1 MKTDCRDIEALLSPY
16 ADGELDAA
24 DAARVET
31 HLAEC
36 PACRETLAAWR
47 DAEAAFASMRVE
59 RSDVE
64 WERLARRVDDAID
77 ASETAE
83 AGDRVAAAA
92 APATAAP
99 RSAGGHAPERRRVH
113 PWLWGSSG
121 VLMAAALVLLFWPWI
136 TSEDGGMQTRTMLP
150 PANRPP
156 AVAGNEG
163 AERDDARAG
172 APAEQGGAGADIP
185 VAQGDAKAPGT
196 RGVDIRRVA
205 IEQEA
210 KAKDELSASLS
221 KEARDESGAP
231 GTPPAREQTRALG
244 YLTSPAPAP
253 ESAEEMAPAPVE
265 ARKSLA
271 VPPPASRARDMDE
284 GASSAFRQEPDVLL
298 EDAVQSAPDS
308 AFVPVQRA
316 AQQALDSGEPA
327 ALERAASTLA
337 AFTLAWPEDP
347 RRADALA
354 QRVRVLAA
362 LAVHDPG
369 RWCAGLAVARA
380 QWREAAGDAAPF
392 PEPEPAEAAC
402 P

>member
-24 DAARVET
+24 DAARVES

-36 PACRETLAAWR
+36 AACRETLAAWR
-47 DAEAAFASMRVE
+47 EAEAAFASMRVE

-77 ASETAE
+77 ASGTAE
-83 AGDRVAAAA
+83 AGGRVAAAPQA
-92 APATAAP
+92 AGART
-99 RSAGGHAPERRRVH
+99 PERRRVH

-136 TSEDGGMQTRTMLP
+136 TSEDGDMQTRTMLP
-150 PANRPP
+150 PASRPP

-231 GTPPAREQTRALG
+231 GTPPAEATRALG

-253 ESAEEMAPAPVE
+253 KSAEEMAPAPVE

-271 VPPPASRARDMDE
+271 VPPPASRARDGDKAE
-284 GASSAFRQEPDVLL
+284 SAFRQEPDVLL
-298 EDAVQSAPDS
+298 EDAVRSAPDS

-369 RWCAGLAVARA
+369 RWCAGLAEART

-392 PEPEPAEAAC
+392 PEPEPVEAVC